1 MEFTTGYN
9 VRIAL
14 YQRPVLIYNSAA
26 GKLRRNPQRILHR
39 TTEALERAGLHPRL
53 AATSGPGDAIR
64 LAAIAVAEGADLIL
78 ALGGDGTINE
88 IVNGIAH
95 STVPLGVLPAGT
107 ANVLA
112 MELGLG
118 KRPERAALRLESL
131 IERRIALG
139 KLCRG
144 DGSSRYFLSMAGA
157 GLDARIVFDLHPGLK
172 LRTGKLAYWLS
183 GFGQIVRRV
192 GNLKVKLDGSV
203 YQCGF
208 ALASRVRNYGG
219 DLEIAAGASLL
230 RDEFE
235 VVMFEGS
242 NPLRYAWYMLGVA
255 VRHVQAMPGVHTFP
269 ARRIDLT
276 GDLHVQIDGE
286 YAGRLPTLLE
296 IVPSALTLLMPPG
309 YR

>member
-9 VRIAL
+9 VRIAR

-39 TTEALERAGLHPRL
+39 TIEALERAGVHPRL
-53 AATSGPGDAIR
+53 APTSGPGDATR

-88 IVNGIAH
+88 IINGMAG
-95 STVPLGVLPAGT
+95 SAVPLAVLPAGT
-107 ANVLA
+107 ANVVA
-112 MELGLG
+112 TELRLSR
-118 KRPERAALRLESL
+118 RPERAAVQFENL

-139 KLCRG
+139 RLLRT

-192 GNLKVKLDGSV
+192 ENLKVKLDGRI

-219 DLEIAAGASLL
+219 DLQIARGASLL

-242 NPLRYAWYMLGVA
+242 NPLRYAWYMLGVS
-255 VRHVQAMPGVHTFP
+255 VRQVQAMPGVHTFP
-269 ARRIDLT
+269 ARRVELA
-276 GDLHVQIDGE
+276 GDLHVQVDGE
-286 YAGRLPTLLE
+286 YAGRLPVSLE
-296 IVPSALTLLMPPG
+296 IAPAALTLLMPAN